1 MKMDATTTDI
11 AAALSALT
19 HQYETIAHNL
29 ANANTVGF
37 KRRLSVFALQ
47 DGLTGGAPASPT
59 AATQAAVG
67 IAGNDAVDFSQ
78 GRLVHTGRS
87 LDVALHGKGFFVLET
102 DRGDRYTRNGI
113 FRTNAQGQLVDAQG
127 RTVAGQGG
135 PLTIPP
141 TVSPMQVEIAE
152 DGRILAA
159 GAEIGQFRVVE
170 FEDPKALTPVGENVF
185 EAPAGA
191 RPDPAADTTVQQ
203 GFQEGSNVKAVHEL
217 VALIQVARTYEANV
231 KIVQAA
237 SDRGKE
243 LIRVAMA

>member
-1 MKMDATTTDI
+1 MAIDATTTDI

-19 HQYETIAHNL
+19 HQYQTIAHNL

-47 DGLTGGAPASPT
+47 DGSTGGVSASPT
-59 AATQAAVG
+59 AAVEAAAG
-67 IAGNDAVDFSQ
+67 IAGIDAVDFSQ
-78 GRLVHTGRS
+78 GSLIHTGRS

-102 DRGDRYTRNGI
+102 DQGDRYTRNGI
-113 FRTNAQGQLVDAQG
+113 FRTNAQGQLVDALG
-127 RTVAGQGG
+127 RTVAGQSG

-141 TVSPMQVEIAE
+141 TVSPMQVGIAE

-159 GAEIGQFRVVE
+159 GAEIGKFRVVE
-170 FEDPKALTPVGENVF
+170 FEDPKALTPIGENAF
-185 EAPAGA
+185 KAPAGVQ
-191 RPDPAADTTVQQ
+191 PDPATDTTVQQ

-217 VALIQVARTYEANV
+217 VALIQVARLYEANV

-237 SDRGKE
+237 SDRGEE